1 MLQEL
6 NIAGFIHTE
15 ISKVCKHF
23 IQKWDKIK
31 LNLYQVTNLNVQIT
45 SVTTGVIL
53 RESMFVGLLSAETIL
68 IWRANVAAVSSDS
81 S

>member
-6 NIAGFIHTE
+6 NIAGFMHTK
-15 ISKVCKHF
+15 ISNTCKRF

-31 LNLYQVTNLNVQIT
+31 LTIYQVTTPNVRFT

-53 RESMFVGLLSAETIL
+53 RESMSVKLLSAEIIL
-68 IWRANVAAVSSDS
+68 VRRANVAAVSSDS